1 MRYIHRSDLKT
12 HGNLKSYT
20 CLVDSRW
27 TVKVSFF
34 GLQALTGAANIEDWG
49 DDENKYADCLW
60 TAPELLRM
68 GSFAPPGGTEKGD
81 VYSFGMIL
89 QEILFRNTLYSY
101 SEMASKGNRYNG
113 QSK

>member
-12 HGNLKSYT
+12 HGTLKSYT

-89 QEILFRNTLYSY
+89 QEILFRNTLFSY